1 MPFSSESLRLG
12 PPVACGGRLFVP
24 IIRIL
29 SISHERGGFGLCTAV
44 ALLIG
49 EGEEWYFVSLD
60 PNTTQECL
68 GELEFLPAMGTRSD

>member
-1 MPFSSESLRLG
+1 MLSSSKSLRLG

-24 IIRIL
+24 LIRIF
-29 SISHERGGFGLCTAV
+29 SVSQEQGGFGLCTPV

-49 EGEEWYFVSLD
+49 EGGKWFFISLD

-68 GELEFLPAMGTRSD
+68 GDLELLPAMGNPQ